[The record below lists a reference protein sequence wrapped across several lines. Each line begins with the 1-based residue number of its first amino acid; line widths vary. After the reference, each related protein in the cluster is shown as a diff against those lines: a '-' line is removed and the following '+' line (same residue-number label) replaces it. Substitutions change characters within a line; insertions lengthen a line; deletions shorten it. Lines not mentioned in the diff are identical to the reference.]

1 MKIIGV
7 CFTYD
12 RRRREEL
19 NFDEILKDKNIQNF
33 EKMARNGDS
42 LRTLQ

>member
-19 NFDEILKDKNIQNF
+19 NFDEILKDK
-33 EKMARNGDS
+33 KYRK
-42 LRTLQ
+42 L